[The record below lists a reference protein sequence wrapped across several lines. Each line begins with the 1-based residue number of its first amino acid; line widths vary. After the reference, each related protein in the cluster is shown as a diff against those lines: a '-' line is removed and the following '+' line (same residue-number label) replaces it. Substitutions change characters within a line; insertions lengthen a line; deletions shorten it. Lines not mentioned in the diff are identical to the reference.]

1 MEAPSVLTPQRNA
14 GQKAPEGDR
23 MTEDVP
29 MILVMGACGVGK
41 STIARGLADRMSAR
55 FIEADDFHPAD
66 NKALMAKGIPL
77 TDDNRWPWLDAI
89 AAEAQSRP
97 GLSVLACSALRRVY
111 RDRLRLTCRPMP
123 IIHLHADADLLKA
136 RVAARRDHYM
146 PPSLVQSQLDTLE
159 PPTEDEMAC
168 ILPAFDTP
176 EDIVA
181 RATGFVT
188 RHLDR
193 ALIPAGVRD

>member
-1 MEAPSVLTPQRNA
+1 ME
-14 GQKAPEGDR
+14 K
-23 MTEDVP
+23 DVP
-29 MILVMGACGVGK
+29 VILVMGACGVGK
-41 STIARGLADRMSAR
+41 STIARGLADRLSAR

-66 NKALMAKGIPL
+66 NKALMARGVPL
-77 TDDNRWPWLDAI
+77 TDDNRWAWLDAI
-89 AAEAQSRP
+89 AAEAQARP

-123 IIHLHADADLLKA
+123 IIHLAADGDLLKA
-136 RVAARRDHYM
+136 RVAARQDHYM

-159 PPTEDEMAC
+159 PPAADELAC

-176 EDIVA
+176 DAIVA
-181 RATGFVT
+181 RATDFIT

-193 ALIPAGVRD
+193 ALIPAPAKD